1 MEPPYMLN
9 VCRFKENLP
18 WQIKGFFIVIDIYN
32 EVFVLQRD
40 ITTNTVSKLA
50 QNVPEYVQVDI
61 EMAL

>member
-32 EVFVLQRD
+32 KVFVLQRD
-40 ITTNTVSKLA
+40 ITTKTVSKLA